1 MGKMTAAVLSLLIVG
16 LGQFYAGRFWRAL
29 AWFFGSILIISI
41 STLTTGVG
49 GFLVLP
55 LIWIFSAGDAY
66 NVYQN

>member
-55 LIWIFSAGDAY
+55 LIWIFSAWDAY